1 MSRKPYNMKTQ
12 SNEYETY
19 RVYKQP
25 GIEDMADLS
34 LEERSY
40 VEHKVTNQAKSSV
53 TAWLLWFFLAGL
65 GGHRFY
71 FGKIGSGFG
80 MIAVTLFLS
89 SWMFGI
95 PSIIWVIYDAF
106 QINKWLEQSREY
118 VREDAVRTV
127 LLMRK

>member
-1 MSRKPYNMKTQ
+1 MSRKRYESKTENFNARPN
-12 SNEYETY
+12 SI
-19 RVYKQP
+19 V
-25 GIEDMADLS
+25 DLADLD
-34 LEERSY
+34 LQERDY
-40 VEHKVTNQAKSSV
+40 VERKVSSDAKKPV
-53 TAWLLWFFLAGL
+53 VAWLLWFFLASF

-71 FGKIGSGFG
+71 FGKVGSGFG

-95 PSIIWVIYDAF
+95 PTIIWFIYDAF

>member
-1 MSRKPYNMKTQ
+1 MSRKRYESKTENFNAK
-12 SNEYETY
+12 SNSI
-19 RVYKQP
+19 V
-25 GIEDMADLS
+25 DLAN
-34 LEERSY
+34 LDLQERDY
-40 VEHKVTNQAKSSV
+40 VERKVSNDAKKPIV
-53 TAWLLWFFLAGL
+53 AWLLWLFLASF

-95 PSIIWVIYDAF
+95 PTIIWFIYDAF

>member
-1 MSRKPYNMKTQ
+1 MSRKRYESKTENFNAK
-12 SNEYETY
+12 SNSI
-19 RVYKQP
+19 V
-25 GIEDMADLS
+25 DLADLD
-34 LEERSY
+34 LQERDY
-40 VEHKVTNQAKSSV
+40 VERKVSNDAKKPIV
-53 TAWLLWFFLAGL
+53 AWLLWLFLASF

-95 PSIIWVIYDAF
+95 PTIIWFIYDAF

>member
-1 MSRKPYNMKTQ
+1 MSRKKYESKTENFNAR
-12 SNEYETY
+12 SNSI
-19 RVYKQP
+19 V
-25 GIEDMADLS
+25 DLADLD
-34 LEERSY
+34 LQERDY
-40 VEHKVTNQAKSSV
+40 VERKVSNDSKKPIV
-53 TAWLLWFFLAGL
+53 AWLLWLFLASF

-95 PSIIWVIYDAF
+95 PTIIWFIYDAF

>member
-1 MSRKPYNMKTQ
+1 MSRKTYEPKTENFNAR
-12 SNEYETY
+12 SNSI
-19 RVYKQP
+19 V
-25 GIEDMADLS
+25 DLADLD
-34 LEERSY
+34 LQERDY
-40 VEHKVTNQAKSSV
+40 VERKVSNDAKKPLV
-53 TAWLLWFFLAGL
+53 AWLLWFFLASF

-95 PSIIWVIYDAF
+95 PTIIWFIYDAF
-106 QINKWLEQSREY
+106 QINKWLEQSREN